1 MERINKLINDRLIIE
16 NNSNNEDLSDN
27 NINILKSPNL
37 DFNKT
42 SFSNNYSQ
50 IKAKQIPYYKYS
62 DILPKSNLNLVNISK
77 QTQENPYRRQLVMA
91 KIIISELQDNIS
103 NILMEKQQIEN
114 QLNEAL
120 NSIKSLHDDYITL
133 TEKFSL
139 VNNNINLLNK
149 TKDNNNN
156 EEIITNL
163 ENKIKQFET
172 MNSELKIENGNLKE
186 KSKNSEEMNKMQEE
200 KYNYKIVLLNK
211 KIETLEYEL
220 KSHKEVFTMN
230 DIQEENKK
238 LKKENISLREDN
250 IELNN
255 KYNNDKKKLILDI
268 EKYKSKINL
277 LESQNMNITADL
289 KEKTILLEKEQRI
302 NEQYN
307 TLDKH
312 FNNSLQE
319 KNISYNN
326 LNEQYIKLIKEFN
339 EYKEKAELLKEDNKN
354 KIDELNKELKD
365 IYGLNEEYKNKIS
378 FYKNKIKGINEN
390 KPNFDNDLDINYK
403 GNYQRKSQTLSPN
416 KDNDIKINK
425 YLSEK
430 DNNDVI
436 NSNLASLE
444 EKIYFLEKQKDY
456 ILSLLLKVTPNKKL
470 IQDIIDLNLEILQ
483 MEKQKENIVKKI
495 KENPNLKNILPK
507 IDEQITNFKEQLLS
521 LEDELISV
529 DFGSSRV
536 YENSTQN

>member
-186 KSKNSEEMNKMQEE
+186 KSKNSEEMNKIQEE

-378 FYKNKIKGINEN
+378 FYKNKIKGLNEN

-430 DNNDVI
+430 DSNNVI

-507 IDEQITNFKEQLLS
+507 IDEQINNFKEQLLS

>member
-1 MERINKLINDRLIIE
+1 M
-16 NNSNNEDLSDN
+16 
-27 NINILKSPNL
+27 
-37 DFNKT
+37 
-42 SFSNNYSQ
+42 
-50 IKAKQIPYYKYS
+50 
-62 DILPKSNLNLVNISK
+62 
-77 QTQENPYRRQLVMA
+77 
-91 KIIISELQDNIS
+91 
-103 NILMEKQQIEN
+103 
-114 QLNEAL
+114 
-120 NSIKSLHDDYITL
+120 
-133 TEKFSL
+133 
-139 VNNNINLLNK
+139 
-149 TKDNNNN
+149 
-156 EEIITNL
+156 
-163 ENKIKQFET
+163 
-172 MNSELKIENGNLKE
+172 
-186 KSKNSEEMNKMQEE
+186 
-200 KYNYKIVLLNK
+200 
-211 KIETLEYEL
+211 
-220 KSHKEVFTMN
+220 
-230 DIQEENKK
+230 
-238 LKKENISLREDN
+238 
-250 IELNN
+250 
-255 KYNNDKKKLILDI
+255 
-268 EKYKSKINL
+268 
-277 LESQNMNITADL
+277 
-289 KEKTILLEKEQRI
+289 
-302 NEQYN
+302 
-307 TLDKH
+307 
-312 FNNSLQE
+312 
-319 KNISYNN
+319 
-326 LNEQYIKLIKEFN
+326 IKEFN

-378 FYKNKIKGINEN
+378 FYKNKIKGLNEN
-390 KPNFDNDLDINYK
+390 KQNFDNDLDINYK

>member
-156 EEIITNL
+156 EEILTNL
-163 ENKIKQFET
+163 ENKIKQLEA

-186 KSKNSEEMNKMQEE
+186 KSKNSEEMNKIQEE

-289 KEKTILLEKEQRI
+289 KEKAILLEKEQRI

-378 FYKNKIKGINEN
+378 FYKNKIKGLNEN
-390 KPNFDNDLDINYK
+390 KQNFDNDLDINYK

-507 IDEQITNFKEQLLS
+507 IDEQINNFKEQLLS

>member
-163 ENKIKQFET
+163 ENKIKQLEA

-186 KSKNSEEMNKMQEE
+186 KSKNSEEMNKIQEE

-289 KEKTILLEKEQRI
+289 KEKAILLEKEQRI

-378 FYKNKIKGINEN
+378 FYKNKIKGLNEN
-390 KPNFDNDLDINYK
+390 KQNFDNDLDINYK

-507 IDEQITNFKEQLLS
+507 IDEQINNFKEQLLS

>member
-62 DILPKSNLNLVNISK
+62 DILPKSNLNLVNISR

-156 EEIITNL
+156 EEILTNL
-163 ENKIKQFET
+163 ENKIKQLEA

-339 EYKEKAELLKEDNKN
+339 EYKEKDELLKEDNKN

-378 FYKNKIKGINEN
+378 FYKNKIKGLNEN

>member
-186 KSKNSEEMNKMQEE
+186 KSKNSEEMNKIQEE

-289 KEKTILLEKEQRI
+289 KEKAILLEKEQRI

-378 FYKNKIKGINEN
+378 FYKNKIKGLNEN

-507 IDEQITNFKEQLLS
+507 IDEQINNFKEQLLS

>member
-186 KSKNSEEMNKMQEE
+186 KSKNSEEMSKIQEE

-289 KEKTILLEKEQRI
+289 KEKAILLEKEQRI

-378 FYKNKIKGINEN
+378 FYKNKIKGLNEN
-390 KPNFDNDLDINYK
+390 KQNFDNDLDINYK